1 MSNPIVHVEVVGK
14 NAKQLQDFY
23 GGVFGWKIRPAPQN
37 YGMIETGSEH
47 GIGGGIGETNQGP
60 GHVTFYIEVDD
71 VAAYLAKVEKMGGK
85 TIVPRTE
92 VPGQVI
98 FALFA
103 DPEGHVVGLSQGM

>member
-23 GGVFGWKIRPAPQN
+23 RKVFGWEIHPAPQN
-37 YGMIETGSEH
+37 YGMIHTGSEH
-47 GIGGGIGETNQGP
+47 GIGGGIGETNEGP
-60 GHVTFYIEVDD
+60 GQVTFYVEVDD
-71 VAAYLAKVEKMGGK
+71 IAAYLAKVEKMGGK

-98 FALFA
+98 FAMFA